1 MACDLTQNL
10 SLDCIDSAGSVVKVW
25 VLNGPASS
33 YTESAG
39 NITALSVG
47 GIAVG
52 PSDWFS
58 WELPRQTSGYTEV
71 ANVSVEN
78 GTLFYQKDLAVVFNK
93 MDATKR
99 NELLLAT
106 QNQDMVV
113 AFEDANGTYW
123 AFGLDKGAFVSA
135 AQASTATTFADRN
148 GYELTLS
155 SQELTPAFTI
165 DSSLIIA

>member
-10 SLDCIDSAGSVVKVW
+10 SLDCIDSAGSIVKVW

-33 YTESAG
+33 YTEAG
-39 NITALSVG
+39 GDVTAISVG
-47 GIAVG
+47 GTAVG

-58 WELPRQTSGYTEV
+58 WELPRQTSSYTEV

-93 MDATKR
+93 MSATKR

-106 QNQDMVV
+106 QNQDMIV
-113 AFEDANGTYW
+113 AFEDANGEYW
-123 AFGLDKGAFVSA
+123 VFGLDKGAFTSA
-135 AQASTATTFADRN
+135 AQAATGATFADRN
-148 GYELTLS
+148 GYELTIS
-155 SQELTPAFTI
+155 SQEMEPAFTI
-165 DSSLIIA
+165 DSALIIA

>member
-1 MACDLTQNL
+1 MSCDLTSNI
-10 SLDCIDSAGSVVKVW
+10 SLDCLDSAGSIVKVF

-33 YTESAG
+33 YTETAG
-39 NITALSVG
+39 NVTAISVG
-47 GIAVG
+47 ALAVG

-93 MDATKR
+93 MSATKR

-106 QNQDMVV
+106 QNQDMIC
-113 AFEDANGTYW
+113 AFEDANGEYW
-123 AFGLDKGAFVSA
+123 VFGLDKGCFTSA
-135 AQASTATTFADRN
+135 ATATTGTTFDARS
-148 GYELTLS
+148 GYELTIS

-165 DSSLIIA
+165 DSALIIA